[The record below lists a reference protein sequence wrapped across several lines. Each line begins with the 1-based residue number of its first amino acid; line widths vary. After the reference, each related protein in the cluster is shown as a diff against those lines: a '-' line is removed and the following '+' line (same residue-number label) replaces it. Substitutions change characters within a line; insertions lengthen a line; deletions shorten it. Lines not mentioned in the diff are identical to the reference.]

1 VAGPL
6 HGRIAVNDTVLKLA
20 RHTPYYKRNEPH
32 ICSFWVKGECKRGD
46 ECPYRSACHS
56 YT

>member
-1 VAGPL
+1 MAGPL